1 METNNSGAADRS
13 ISTCH
18 AIRQASTALAS
29 YLRRKESQIDQR
41 MHAVSRRLTTQQLVQ
56 AEGNIYYVYSAGL
69 HGDVR
74 TSVTAAAYKQ
84 SYRLNIVLIYI
95 DY

>member
-41 MHAVSRRLTTQQLVQ
+41 MHAVSRRLAYYAT
-56 AEGNIYYVYSAGL
+56 ASAASRREYIYIMHVYRAGGL
-69 HGDVR
+69 YGDVR
-74 TSVTAAAYKQ
+74 TSVTAA
-84 SYRLNIVLIYI
+84 
-95 DY
+95 